1 MPIYALDGVAP
12 QLPADG
18 DYWIAP
24 DAVLI
29 GNVVLRKGASVW
41 FGAVIRADN
50 DLIEIGEGSN
60 VQDNAVVHADPGLP
74 TVIGAHVTVG
84 HSAIV
89 HGCTIGHHT
98 LIGMG
103 AIILNGAVVGNHC
116 LVGAKAL
123 VTERKVF
130 EDHTLIAGAP
140 ARAVRKL
147 EGPVAEGVLRSAP
160 GYVQNS
166 RRFKAGLTLVRP

>member
-1 MPIYALDGVAP
+1 MPIYALDGIAP

-29 GNVVLRKGASVW
+29 GNVVLHKGASVW
-41 FGAVIRADN
+41 FGAVIRGDN

-60 VQDNAVVHADPGLP
+60 IQDNAVVHADPGLP
-74 TVIGAHVTVG
+74 TIIGAHVTVG

-89 HGCTIGHHT
+89 HGCTVGHHT

-147 EGPVAEGVLRSAP
+147 EGAVAEGVLLSAP
-160 GYVQNS
+160 GYVKNS